1 MAQKSFTIDLNE
13 QFLHA
18 LDVMENTQKNVFITG
33 RAGTGKSTLL
43 DYFRTHTKKKA
54 VVLAPTGVAA
64 VNVRGQTIHS
74 FFKFKPDVTLQSIKL
89 RKKKEDVKKNIY
101 QKLDT
106 IVIDEVSMV
115 RADLLDCVDK
125 FMRVNGRD
133 ATKTFGGTQ
142 MIFIGDLYQLP
153 PVVTSQE
160 KEIFR
165 SHYHTPY
172 FFSARVFENFDM
184 EFIELEK
191 IYRQQ
196 DEHFINL
203 LNAIRNNSVND
214 KDLAALNQRYDP
226 EFEPS
231 LDDFYVYLTPLNAQ
245 AEAINEKQLAQHKAK
260 LHTFR
265 GITRGE
271 FGREYLPTAIDLQ
284 VKSGAQIMMLNN
296 DSSNRWING
305 TIGKIET
312 IEEDE
317 AGEPVIVAELD
328 NGRSVDIYPY
338 TWEIFK
344 FYLEEG
350 QLKSEVIGSFTQF
363 PLMLA
368 WAVTIHK
375 SQGKTF
381 ERVIID
387 LGRGTFAHGQ
397 LYVAL
402 SRCTTLNGMV
412 LKKPVHKKHVW
423 MDYHVVN
430 YLTKY
435 QYHKAEQ
442 RCSVDDKMEII
453 RRAIKDKKALT
464 IVYLKPNDEK
474 SRRTIKPKK
483 VGEMEYQGRA
493 YLGLEAFCMKRQDTR
508 VFRVDR
514 ILEIQL
520 ET

>member
-18 LDVMENTQKNVFITG
+18 LEVMENSQKNVFITG

-74 FFKFKPDVTLQSIKL
+74 FFKFKPDVTLQSIKPKR
-89 RKKKEDVKKNIY
+89 RKENGKKNIY
-101 QKLDT
+101 QKLDA
-106 IVIDEVSMV
+106 IVIDEISMV

-133 ATKTFGGTQ
+133 TTKPFGGTQ

-165 SHYHTPY
+165 LHYHTPY
-172 FFSARVFENFDM
+172 FFSARVFENFEM
-184 EFIELEK
+184 ELIELEK
-191 IYRQQ
+191 IYRQK
-196 DEHFINL
+196 DEHFITL
-203 LNAIRNNSVND
+203 LNAIRNNSVTE
-214 KDLAALNQRYDP
+214 KEIAALNQRHDP
-226 EFEPS
+226 DFEPA
-231 LDDFYVYLTPLNAQ
+231 LDDFYVYLTPLNSPA
-245 AEAINEKQLAQHKAK
+245 ASINEKQLAK
-260 LHTFR
+260 LKTTLYTFQ
-265 GITRGE
+265 GVINGE

-284 VKSGAQIMMLNN
+284 VKVGAQIMMLNN
-296 DSSNRWING
+296 DSSSRWSNG
-305 TIGKIET
+305 TIGKIEA
-312 IEEDE
+312 IEENE
-317 AGEPVIVAELD
+317 EGEVVIIAALD
-328 NGRSVDIYPY
+328 NGNIVDIYPY

-350 QLKSEVIGSFTQF
+350 QLKSHIIGSFTQF

-412 LKKPVHKKHVW
+412 LKKPVHKKHIW
-423 MDYHVVN
+423 MDYQVVN
-430 YLTKY
+430 FLTKY

-442 RCSVDDKMEII
+442 RCSVDDKIEII